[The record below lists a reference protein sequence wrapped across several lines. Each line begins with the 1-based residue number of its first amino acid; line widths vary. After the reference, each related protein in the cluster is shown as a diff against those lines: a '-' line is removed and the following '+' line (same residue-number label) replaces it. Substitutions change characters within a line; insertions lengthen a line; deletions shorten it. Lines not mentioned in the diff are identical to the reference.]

1 MIFLA
6 FIFYFYFLYVYSL
19 IKRESSNEMM
29 NTHIFCPSTR
39 ACAYQQWLSC

>member
-6 FIFYFYFLYVYSL
+6 FIFYFYFLSVYSL

-39 ACAYQQWLSC
+39 ACAY